1 MLEILMYPL
10 CVIYGMA
17 VMYLS
22 FDGDTKKKGWVLDEK
37 RSREFSD

>member
-22 FDGDTKKKGWVLDEK
+22 FDEDTKKKG
-37 RSREFSD
+37 